1 MLDNPNPDFLQPVT
15 LDEFLPPVSRWTT
28 LGGLFIVG
36 TGVTAF
42 ILAAVIKYNVTVPAD
57 ATVRPAGELQIVQPA
72 TGGTVKEIYVKENE
86 PVRKGKAL
94 ATIDDSSLQTKK
106 SQLELAIA
114 RGREELARISAQ
126 LDALNSQI
134 DAETRSI
141 EHSVAAAQQEH
152 SRTRRESEDLLAKT
166 QTELQEAEANL
177 KSAEAG
183 LQKAQIDLQ
192 KARGDLEFAK
202 KEREQ
207 YNQLVE
213 EGVVPQL
220 ELEKKKLA
228 VEQAESAL
236 KTQEQVI
243 KEQQQGVKIAE
254 ARLQR
259 AKAALNPSQSPVAI
273 ATERIEQERARGE
286 ATLATLKKEREALGE
301 RRIQVQKQIEND
313 QKEHQQI
320 QNDLTKLVI
329 PSPADGTIVKL
340 NLRNPGQEV
349 QRGEV
354 IAQILPTNAP
364 SVIKA
369 QVKTQDR
376 DKVKIGQEVQMRVNS
391 CPYPNYGTLK
401 GIVTAITADAITPQT
416 SSAGAE
422 VPRGIQGAGVL
433 GAYYEVSI
441 QPKSLS
447 LSQGDRQ
454 CAITSGMEGRADI
467 ISREETVLQFILRKA
482 RLLTDL

>member
-72 TGGTVKEIYVKENE
+72 TGGTVKETYVKENE
-86 PVRKGKAL
+86 PVRKGTVL
-94 ATIDDSSLQTKK
+94 ATIDGSSLQTKK
-106 SQLELAIA
+106 SQSEANIK
-114 RGREELARISAQ
+114 RGQEELAQIKAQ
-126 LDALNSQI
+126 LDALNSQS

-141 EHSVAAAQQEH
+141 ERSVAAAQQEQ
-152 SRTRRESEDLLAKT
+152 SRNQREYQDSLVKT
-166 QTELQEAEANL
+166 QAEFQEADAYL
-177 KSAEAG
+177 KSVEKG
-183 LQKAQIDLQ
+183 LQKAEKSLQNLQADL
-192 KARGDLEFAK
+192 DFAK
-202 KEREQ
+202 RDRDRYKQ
-207 YNQLVE
+207 PAE
-213 EGVVPQL
+213 EGSVPL
-220 ELEKKKLA
+220 EEFNKK
-228 VEQAESAL
+228 EQAVKQAEGAL
-236 KTQEQVI
+236 EVQKKAI
-243 KEQQQGVKIAE
+243 EQQQQDVKIAE
-254 ARLQR
+254 TKLQS

-301 RRIQVQKQIEND
+301 RRIQAQKQIEND
-313 QKEHQQI
+313 QKELQQI
-320 QNDLTKLVI
+320 ETDLTKLVI
-329 PSPADGTIVKL
+329 RSPADGTIVKL
-340 NLRNPGQEV
+340 NLRNPSQEV

-354 IAQILPTNAP
+354 IAQILPINA
-364 SVIKA
+364 SLVIKA

-401 GIVTAITADAITPQT
+401 GTVREISADAITPQA

-447 LSQGDRQ
+447 LSQGERQ